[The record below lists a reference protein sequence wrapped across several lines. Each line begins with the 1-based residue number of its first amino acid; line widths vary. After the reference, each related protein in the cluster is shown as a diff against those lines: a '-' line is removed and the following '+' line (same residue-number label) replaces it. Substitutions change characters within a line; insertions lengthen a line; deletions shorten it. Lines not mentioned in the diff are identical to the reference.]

1 MTITKKSAGLGVVVF
16 IVVLIVALAA
26 IPPFLGTDSFRTRI
40 EDTLSH
46 TLNRKVTVGKLSIS
60 LLTGS
65 LDAEDATLADDPHF
79 STQPFIQAANIK
91 IKVEV
96 LPLLLHRQIHIR
108 GFILS
113 SPRIQVIR
121 APNGVWNYSS
131 VGVGGDAA
139 KPAGGSD
146 TSSTFPNL
154 SVGHVEVDDGR
165 LTVSVLSAPGKP
177 STPSRVY
184 DQLSLNVD
192 DFGFSKPFP
201 FKATAHL
208 PGDGSVKINGTAG
221 PINPQDTSL
230 TPFAGHLQLQHID
243 LVAAGFAD
251 ASDGLTGTLGEMTLD
266 AVWSGQA
273 MHVTSLL
280 IGSPNLAIV
289 RSSAQQE
296 PTPAASRR
304 EGASMLRTL
313 SVDKAEIK
321 NGTLTV
327 STPGQAAKP
336 AIYQQL
342 DATLRAFGATTP
354 SPFSARAQLPGGGSF
369 AASGNVGPI
378 NFDTTA
384 TTPLVAQVDL
394 KHVEL
399 ETSGVIPPDA
409 GIKGLTDLQ
418 AQIRSNG
425 EVLNATGSAHID
437 GLQLANNGSP
447 SKQPVDTQFTLM
459 QNEKALTGQLQSAT
473 INIGKAAVNVA
484 GSYQASGA
492 TTAINLK
499 VTGHAMPVD
508 ELEAFLPAA
517 GVRLP
522 QGSQLQGGTLTCDL
536 QVSGSTASPVINGPV
551 RLENSKL
558 AGFDLGSK
566 LQTLSQI
573 TGGRIGSATGNGTTI
588 RSLSMNVTQSAG
600 NTRTDKIV
608 LDVAGVGTATG
619 AGVVASGG
627 GLDYNVILK
636 LTGLLGQS
644 GAAQP
649 VKTAAESGGLGAL
662 AGGLSGLIPGG
673 GSGGSPLSALGSVGG
688 LASGVLR
695 NGIPV
700 AIGGTVSNPTFAPNL
715 AGLVSGAALGPLQGL
730 TGQKGPH
737 QAPSKPLT
745 DQLQNA
751 LGGLFKKE

>member
-1 MTITKKSAGLGVVVF
+1 MPISKKSVGLGVVGF
-16 IVVLIVALAA
+16 IVVVIIALAA
-26 IPPFLGTDSFRTRI
+26 IPSFLGTDSFRTRI

-46 TLNRKVTVGKLSIS
+46 TLNRKVTIGKLSIS

-79 STQPFIQAANIK
+79 SSQPFIQAANIK

-96 LPLLLHRQIHIR
+96 LPLLLQRQIHIR
-108 GFILS
+108 GFALS

-131 VGVGGDAA
+131 VGVGGEAA
-139 KPAGGSD
+139 KPASGSD
-146 TSSTFPNL
+146 TASTFPSL
-154 SVGHVEVDDGR
+154 SVGHVKVNDGR
-165 LTVSVLSAPGKP
+165 LTVSVLSTQGAPVT
-177 STPSRVY
+177 SARVY
-184 DQLSLNVD
+184 DQLSLSVD
-192 DFGFSKPFP
+192 DFSFAKPFP

-221 PINPQDTSL
+221 PVNPQDASL
-230 TPFAGHLQLQHID
+230 TPFSGHLELQHID
-243 LVAAGFAD
+243 LATAGFAD
-251 ASDGLTGTLGEMTLD
+251 ASDGITGSLGSMTLD
-266 AVWSGQA
+266 AAWTGQA

-280 IGSPNLAIV
+280 VDSPNLAIV
-289 RSSAQQE
+289 RSNA
-296 PTPAASRR
+296 PKAPKPAGSSQ
-304 EGASMLRTL
+304 EGASMLRSL

-321 NGTLTV
+321 NGTLTL
-327 STPGQAAKP
+327 STAGQAAKP
-336 AIYQQL
+336 AVYQQL
-342 DATLRAFGATTP
+342 NATLSGLGATTS
-354 SPFSARAQLPGGGSF
+354 SPFSASAQLPGGGSF
-369 AASGNVGPI
+369 AANGNVGPI
-378 NFDTTA
+378 NFDNTT
-384 TTPLVAQVDL
+384 TTPLVAQVNL
-394 KHVEL
+394 KHVAL
-399 ETSGVIPPDA
+399 ETSGVIAPDA

-425 EVLNATGSAHID
+425 EILNATGQAHID

-447 SKQPVDTQFTLM
+447 SARPVDAQFTLS
-459 QNEKALTGQLQSAT
+459 QNEKALTGQLQNAT

-484 GSYQASGA
+484 GTYQASGA

-517 GVRLP
+517 GVHLP
-522 QGSQLQGGTLTCDL
+522 QGSQLQGGTLTADL
-536 QVSGSTASPVINGPV
+536 QVSGSTASPVISGPV
-551 RLENSKL
+551 RLDNSRL

-573 TGGRIGSATGNGTTI
+573 TGGRIGSSTGNGTTI

-600 NTRTDKIV
+600 STRTDKV
-608 LDVAGVGTATG
+608 ALDVAGVGTATG
-619 AGVVASGG
+619 AGVVSSGG

-636 LTGLLGQS
+636 LTGLVGQG

-649 VKTAAESGGLGAL
+649 VKGAAPSGGLGAL
-662 AGGLSGLIPGG
+662 AGLTGLIPGG
-673 GSGGSPLSALGSVGG
+673 GSGSPLSALGSVGG
-688 LASGVLR
+688 LTSGVLR

-715 AGLVSGAALGPLQGL
+715 SGLIRGAGLGALQGIA
-730 TGQKGPH
+730 GQKGTQQVP
-737 QAPSKPLT
+737 ASRPST

-751 LGGLFKKE
+751 LGGLFKKK